1 MNDVL
6 AGKIVAKLL
15 TMQHRIVRLLKRCES
30 RMTMRQKKAVFILLV
45 ILAASYC
52 NYILVSALTG
62 TAKKEWL
69 KQLRDTTVHEAQT
82 SHVTI
87 KK

>member
-1 MNDVL
+1 MSDAL
-6 AGKIVAKLL
+6 AGKIAAKLL
-15 TMQHRIVRLLKRCES
+15 TIQHRIVHLLKHCES
-30 RMTMRQKKAVFILLV
+30 RMTMRQKKAVFILLM
-45 ILAASYC
+45 ILATSYC
-52 NYILVSALTG
+52 NYILVAALTG

-82 SHVTI
+82 SHVTT

>member
-1 MNDVL
+1 MSDAL
-6 AGKIVAKLL
+6 AGKIAAKFL
-15 TMQHRIVRLLKRCES
+15 TMQHGIVRLLKCCES

-69 KQLRDTTVHEAQT
+69 KQLRDTTVHEPKIA
-82 SHVTI
+82 HVTT